1 MTPVL
6 DNAVATIH
14 GYVSEF
20 MERHEGMLFPVP
32 MGDHKGEL
40 LPITKCN
47 YRINNPNTAGAND
60 KRYGNH
66 GLMVTL
72 KGSVGKGSKA
82 QQFSMTYHAMDIEG
96 LIL

>member
-6 DNAVATIH
+6 DNAVDTINA
-14 GYVSEF
+14 YVADF
-20 MERHEGMLFPVP
+20 MVRHEDKLFAIP
-32 MGDHKGEL
+32 MGDHKGEM

-47 YRINNPNTAGAND
+47 YRINNPNGISAND
-60 KRYGNH
+60 KRYGKH

-72 KGSVGKGSKA
+72 KGSVGKGSKI

-96 LIL
+96 LLL